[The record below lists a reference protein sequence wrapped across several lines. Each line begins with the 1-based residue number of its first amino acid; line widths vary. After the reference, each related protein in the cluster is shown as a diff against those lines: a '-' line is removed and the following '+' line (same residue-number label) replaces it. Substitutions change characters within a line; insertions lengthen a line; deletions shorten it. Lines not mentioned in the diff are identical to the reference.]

1 MPFPV
6 GPKALFTK
14 SNSEGVGGKNLRT
27 IRGGGGYGY
36 FLEPHNR
43 CCISVGWCI
52 VTRWISGRNAAADSD
67 AGFLSNLICWI
78 EFNIAEM
85 WHITQ
90 ALSKSIC
97 PVTFCCWRNKLGG
110 LSVLLTTYSVNRAC
124 SIFFVDRIWWC
135 LYVLH
140 FVLIDRTHYHK
151 LPQETCGS
159 KSMELQSF
167 LKQLIFISY
176 YAEMTLSWF

>member
-1 MPFPV
+1 MCGSRKYPYSPTDGQWKFL
-6 GPKALFTK
+6 G
-14 SNSEGVGGKNLRT
+14 SGGV
-27 IRGGGGYGY
+27 
-36 FLEPHNR
+36 
-43 CCISVGWCI
+43 
-52 VTRWISGRNAAADSD
+52 WIFSGTTQLVLHFCRMMHRDQLNKR
-67 AGFLSNLICWI
+67 SNLICWI

-85 WHITQ
+85 WRITQ

-140 FVLIDRTHYHK
+140 FVLIDRTHYQK